1 MRYYSP
7 TPTNEEITMRNCKE
21 LNEHD
26 SGYVMVCIM
35 SDSQG
40 FEVGKKYVTEKS
52 SIKLCGQGCP
62 DINGGWS
69 LNYQRYRYYGVE
81 GATNIYAKFIMLKD
95 NKGRYVKH
103 DTQPRHVQKQRRNG
117 KADLRRFR
125 RYVRQLMKTQM
136 SPLERKVFGR
146 LSRHGL

>member
-1 MRYYSP
+1 
-7 TPTNEEITMRNCKE
+7 MRNCKE

-35 SDSQG
+35 SEIPAFQI
-40 FEVGKKYVTEKS
+40 GKRYTTEKG
-52 SIKLCGQGCP
+52 SIKLFGQCCP

-81 GATNIYAKFIMLKD
+81 GATSIYAKFIMLKD

-117 KADLRRFR
+117 KADKRRFR

>member
-1 MRYYSP
+1 
-7 TPTNEEITMRNCKE
+7 MRNCKE

-35 SDSQG
+35 SEIPAFQ
-40 FEVGKKYVTEKS
+40 VGKRYTTEKC
-52 SIKLCGQGCP
+52 SIKLCGMGFP

-81 GATNIYAKFIMLKD
+81 GATSIYAKFIMLKD

-103 DTQPRHVQKQRRNG
+103 DTRPDPDKERRNG
-117 KADLRRFR
+117 KRDKRRFR
-125 RYVRQLMKTQM
+125 RFVRQLMKAQM

>member
-1 MRYYSP
+1 
-7 TPTNEEITMRNCKE
+7 MRNCKE

-26 SGYVMVCIM
+26 AGYVMVCVM
-35 SDSQG
+35 SDSPTFQ
-40 FEVGKKYVTEKS
+40 VGKRYTTEKS

-62 DINGGWS
+62 DIGGGFS

-81 GATNIYAKFIMLKD
+81 GATSIYAKFIMLKD

-103 DTQPRHVQKQRRNG
+103 DTQPRHAQKQRRNG
-117 KADLRRFR
+117 KADKRRFR

>member
-1 MRYYSP
+1 
-7 TPTNEEITMRNCKE
+7 MRNCKT

-40 FEVGKKYVTEKS
+40 FQVGKKYVTEKG
-52 SIKLCGQGCP
+52 SIALGGEGCP

-81 GATNIYAKFIMLKD
+81 GATIYAKFIMLKD
-95 NKGRYVKH
+95 NQGRYVKH
-103 DTQPRHVQKQRRNG
+103 DTLRTNNQKFRRNG
-117 KADLRRFR
+117 KNDLRRFR
-125 RYVRQLMKTQM
+125 RFVRQLMKTPM
-136 SPLERKVFGR
+136 SDFERKVFGR
-146 LSRHGL
+146 LVRRGL

>member
-1 MRYYSP
+1 
-7 TPTNEEITMRNCKE
+7 MRNCKT

-40 FEVGKKYVTEKS
+40 FQVGKKYVTEKG
-52 SIKLCGQGCP
+52 SIALGGEGCP

-81 GATNIYAKFIMLKD
+81 GATIYAKFVMLKD
-95 NKGRYVKH
+95 NQGRYVKH
-103 DTQPRHVQKQRRNG
+103 DTQPRHVQKFRRNG
-117 KADLRRFR
+117 KADPRRFR
-125 RYVRQLMKTQM
+125 RYVRQLMKTPM
-136 SPLERKVFGR
+136 SDFERKVFGR
-146 LSRHGL
+146 LVRRGL

>member
-1 MRYYSP
+1 
-7 TPTNEEITMRNCKE
+7 MRNCKE

-26 SGYVMVCIM
+26 SGYVMVCVM
-35 SDSQG
+35 SDSQA

-81 GATNIYAKFIMLKD
+81 GATSIYAKFIMLKD

-117 KADLRRFR
+117 KADKRRFR
-125 RYVRQLMKTQM
+125 RYVRQLMKTPM
-136 SPLERKVFGR
+136 SDFERKVFGR

>member
-1 MRYYSP
+1 
-7 TPTNEEITMRNCKE
+7 MRNCKT

-26 SGYVMVCIM
+26 AGYVMVCVM
-35 SDSQG
+35 SDSQA
-40 FEVGKKYVTEKS
+40 FQVGKRYTTEKS

-81 GATNIYAKFIMLKD
+81 GATSIYAKFIMLKD

-103 DTQPRHVQKQRRNG
+103 DTQPRYVQKQRRNG
-117 KADLRRFR
+117 KADKRRFR

>member
-1 MRYYSP
+1 
-7 TPTNEEITMRNCKE
+7 MRNCKE

-26 SGYVMVCIM
+26 AGYVMVCVM
-35 SDSQG
+35 SDSQA

-81 GATNIYAKFIMLKD
+81 GATSIYARFIMLKD

-103 DTQPRHVQKQRRNG
+103 DTRPDPYKERSNG
-117 KADLRRFR
+117 KRDLRRFR

-136 SPLERKVFGR
+136 SPIERKVLGR

>member
-1 MRYYSP
+1 
-7 TPTNEEITMRNCKE
+7 MRNCKT

-40 FEVGKKYVTEKS
+40 FQVGKKYVTEKG
-52 SIKLCGQGCP
+52 SIALGGEGCP

-81 GATNIYAKFIMLKD
+81 GATIYAKFIMLKD
-95 NKGRYVKH
+95 NQGRYVKH
-103 DTQPRHVQKQRRNG
+103 DTQPRHVQKFRRNG
-117 KADLRRFR
+117 KADPRRFR
-125 RYVRQLMKTQM
+125 RYVRQLMKTPM
-136 SPLERKVFGR
+136 SDFERKVFGR
-146 LSRHGL
+146 LVRRGL

>member
-1 MRYYSP
+1 
-7 TPTNEEITMRNCKE
+7 MRNCKE

-26 SGYVMVCIM
+26 AGYVMVCIM
-35 SDSQG
+35 SDIPAFQ
-40 FEVGKKYVTEKS
+40 VGKRYATEKG
-52 SIKLCGQGCP
+52 SIKFFSQGCP
-62 DINGGWS
+62 DIGGGFS

-81 GATNIYAKFIMLKD
+81 GASIYAKFIMLKD

-103 DTQPRHVQKQRRNG
+103 DTLGSNTQKMRRNG
-117 KADLRRFR
+117 KIDPRRFR
-125 RYVRQLMKTQM
+125 RFVRQLMKAQM

>member
-1 MRYYSP
+1 
-7 TPTNEEITMRNCKE
+7 MRNCKE

-26 SGYVMVCIM
+26 SGYVMVCVM
-35 SDSQG
+35 SDSQA
-40 FEVGKKYVTEKS
+40 FEVGKKYVTEKC

-81 GATNIYAKFIMLKD
+81 GATSIYAKFIMLKD

-117 KADLRRFR
+117 KADKRRFR

>member
-1 MRYYSP
+1 
-7 TPTNEEITMRNCKE
+7 MRNCKE

-26 SGYVMVCIM
+26 SGYVMVCVM
-35 SDSQG
+35 SDSQA
-40 FEVGKKYVTEKS
+40 FQVGKRYTTEKS
-52 SIKLCGQGCP
+52 SIKFCGQGCP
-62 DINGGWS
+62 DINGGWA
-69 LNYQRYRYYGVE
+69 LNYQRHRYYGVE
-81 GATNIYAKFIMLKD
+81 GATSIYAKFIMLKD

-117 KADLRRFR
+117 KADKRRFR

>member
-1 MRYYSP
+1 
-7 TPTNEEITMRNCKE
+7 MRNCKE

-26 SGYVMVCIM
+26 AGYVMVCVM
-35 SDSQG
+35 SDSQA
-40 FEVGKKYVTEKS
+40 FQVGKRYTTEKS

-62 DINGGWS
+62 DINGGWA

-81 GATNIYAKFIMLKD
+81 GATSIYAKFVMLKD

-117 KADLRRFR
+117 KADKRRFR

>member
-1 MRYYSP
+1 
-7 TPTNEEITMRNCKE
+7 MRNCKT

-26 SGYVMVCIM
+26 AGYVMVCIM
-35 SDSQG
+35 SEIPSFQ
-40 FEVGKKYVTEKS
+40 VGKRYTTEKGHIQFFS
-52 SIKLCGQGCP
+52 QGCP
-62 DINGGWS
+62 DIGGGFN

-81 GATNIYAKFIMLKD
+81 GLSIYAKFIMLKD

-103 DTQPRHVQKQRRNG
+103 DTQPRHVQKHRRNG
-117 KADLRRFR
+117 KTDLRRFR
-125 RYVRQLMKTQM
+125 RFVRQLMKTPM

>member
-1 MRYYSP
+1 
-7 TPTNEEITMRNCKE
+7 MRNCKE

-26 SGYVMVCIM
+26 AGYVMVCVM
-35 SDSQG
+35 SDIPAFQ
-40 FEVGKKYVTEKS
+40 VGKRYATEKS

-62 DINGGWS
+62 DINGGFS

-81 GATNIYAKFIMLKD
+81 GASIYAKFIMLKD

-103 DTQPRHVQKQRRNG
+103 DTLGSNTQKMRLYG
-117 KADLRRFR
+117 KIDPRRFR
-125 RYVRQLMKTQM
+125 RFVRQLMKTPM

>member
-1 MRYYSP
+1 
-7 TPTNEEITMRNCKE
+7 MRNCKE

-26 SGYVMVCIM
+26 AGYVMVCVM
-35 SDSQG
+35 SDSQA

-81 GATNIYAKFIMLKD
+81 GATSIYARFIMLKD

-103 DTQPRHVQKQRRNG
+103 DTRPDPYKERSNG
-117 KADLRRFR
+117 KRDLRRFR

-136 SPLERKVFGR
+136 SPIERKVFGR